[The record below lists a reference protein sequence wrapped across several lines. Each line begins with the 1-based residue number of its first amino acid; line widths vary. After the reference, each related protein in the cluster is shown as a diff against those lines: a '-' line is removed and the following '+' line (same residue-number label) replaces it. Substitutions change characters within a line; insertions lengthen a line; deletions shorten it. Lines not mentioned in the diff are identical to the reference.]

1 MCDRI
6 FAPFCPSIV
15 HSNWILER
23 GKLNNSYVQYFK
35 LHFVQINYSMPDWRL
50 IEAMS
55 LKSTPK
61 TAFSKWCNNF
71 QYLLLTIVKR
81 TFIYPWIAPVFAKPL
96 LWIPNR
102 VRLLLRLPF
111 LIVEDVYIVCIL
123 ITYVCTYTLNCI
135 LL

>member
-23 GKLNNSYVQYFK
+23 GKTNNSYVQYFK
-35 LHFVQINYSMPDWRL
+35 LHSVQINYSMPDWRL

-81 TFIYPWIAPVFAKPL
+81 TFTHEL
-96 LWIPNR
+96 H
-102 VRLLLRLPF
+102 PF
-111 LIVEDVYIVCIL
+111 LLNLSYEFQIKL
-123 ITYVCTYTLNCI
+123 GHSYVFLFWSSKTSI
-135 LL
+135 